1 MCTQLE
7 YVPLFQTSLLIMKV
21 LIVFTHPNSN
31 SFNHALLEKISA
43 GLKQSGHEV
52 KVKNL
57 YQEKFNPVLDSDDL
71 SQLHDDNIPTRIAT
85 EQEQL
90 LWADGLIFIY
100 PLWWFTP
107 PAMLKGWF
115 DVVLSNGVAF
125 EYSSA
130 GAKGLLKHK
139 KALVMITA
147 GASEDWFQQN
157 DALEISY
164 RPITDGT
171 LAFCGI
177 ENVSHEIY
185 YDIVNRSDEERAE
198 ILQQAE
204 EFGVNF

>member
-1 MCTQLE
+1 
-7 YVPLFQTSLLIMKV
+7 MKV
-21 LIVFTHPNSN
+21 LIVFTHPNAN
-31 SFNHALLEKISA
+31 SFNHALLEKIRA
-43 GLKQSGHEV
+43 GLEQSGHQV
-52 KVKNL
+52 KVKDL
-57 YQEKFNPVLDSDDL
+57 YQEGFNPVLSSDDL
-71 SQLHDDNIPTRIAT
+71 SQLHQGTIPDRIAA
-85 EQEQL
+85 EQAHL
-90 LWADGLIFIY
+90 LWAEGLIFIY

-115 DVVLSNGVAF
+115 DVVLSNGIAF
-125 EYSSA
+125 EYSSD

-147 GASEDWFQQN
+147 GATADWFQQN

-177 ENVSHEIY
+177 DNVSHEIY
-185 YDIVNRSDEERAE
+185 YDIINSSDKERAD
-198 ILQQAE
+198 ILQQAK

>member
-1 MCTQLE
+1 
-7 YVPLFQTSLLIMKV
+7 MKV

-31 SFNHALLEKISA
+31 SFNHALLDKISA
-43 GLKQSGHEV
+43 GLKQSGHEI

-57 YQEKFNPVLDSDDL
+57 YQEKFDPVLNTEDL
-71 SQLHDDNIPTRIAT
+71 TQLHSGEKPARIAK
-85 EQEQL
+85 EQKEL
-90 LWADGLIFIY
+90 LWAEGLVFIY

-147 GASEDWFQQN
+147 GANEEYFVEN
-157 DALEISY
+157 DSLEMSY

-171 LAFCGI
+171 LGFCGI
-177 ENVSHEIY
+177 ENVTQKIY

-198 ILQQAE
+198 ILKEAE
-204 EFGVNF
+204 KLGIDF

>member
-1 MCTQLE
+1 
-7 YVPLFQTSLLIMKV
+7 MKI
-21 LIVFTHPNSN
+21 LIVFTHPNPN

-52 KVKNL
+52 RVKNL
-57 YQEKFNPVLDSDDL
+57 YQEKFNPVLDSEDL
-71 SQLHDDNIPTRIAT
+71 SQLHDDNIPKRIAA

-125 EYSSA
+125 EYSDK

-157 DALEISY
+157 NALEISY

-204 EFGVNF
+204 ELGVNF

>member
-1 MCTQLE
+1 MR
-7 YVPLFQTSLLIMKV
+7 PLATKKLIIMKI
-21 LIVFTHPNSN
+21 LIVFTHPNPN

-52 KVKNL
+52 RVKNL
-57 YQEKFNPVLDSDDL
+57 YQEKFNPVLDSEDL
-71 SQLHDDNIPTRIAT
+71 SQLHDDNIPKRIAA

-125 EYSSA
+125 EYSDK

-157 DALEISY
+157 NALEISY

-204 EFGVNF
+204 ELGVNF